1 MMNRLFFITLTILIF
16 SFSVAKAEY
25 RFDEYRYSKYV
36 GDTVSQVPLSIERT
50 VFSVFYYDTPD
61 FEQYLYEKY
70 GMVKVFE
77 AKELVIYDGHESIVL
92 CAPAGT
98 KSSVSLL
105 SAAFSVEPE
114 CYEEIWDALREDTLI
129 YSVQPVIKSDSS
141 SCIRMNKCLSVK
153 APEERDVERVMN
165 IADSLNLVYVR
176 RSYSGIYEFEA
187 TSQSMY
193 VALTCANI
201 IYEETGLY
209 AEPIYSATIPYS
221 GEGVLLADGV
231 KYKAFSDSTYMVFGE
246 SLIRKGR
253 TILCPASTC
262 MVLSGYYNGSVDI
275 PEKIVY
281 NSSEYAVTTI
291 EEKAFALSKD
301 LTSVSLPS
309 SLTSMGFGAFF
320 GCSAL
325 KSLLL
330 PSALTS
336 VGAWAFSCC
345 ESLESI
351 VMPDDLS
358 MIPEAAFWGCVS
370 LKNVTLPSGL
380 KRIGA
385 AAFTE
390 CKSLSSINLPVG
402 LKTIEQSAFQECT
415 GLTSVVVPDGVDSL
429 GNGAFYGCTA
439 LQKVTLPESLAV
451 IDRYAFQ
458 GDVSLIDV
466 VNLSSK
472 PQKIDDSQFPSR
484 FHATLHVPEGCAEA
498 YRSAEIWRDFANI
511 VEDAA
516 TSVNQVAADDGLSGD
531 IPWFDLSGRRVD
543 SPAPG
548 IYIRGGR
555 KVLLGE

>member
-1 MMNRLFFITLTILIF
+1 MRTFIRIVSIIAVMSCV
-16 SFSVAKAEY
+16 SFEAKAEY
-25 RFDEYRYSKYV
+25 RFDEYRYKLV
-36 GDTVSQVPLSIERT
+36 DDTVSQVPLRIDRT
-50 VFSVFYYDTPD
+50 TFNVFYYETPN
-61 FEQYLYEKY
+61 FEQYLYGKY

-77 AKELVIYDGHESIVL
+77 AKVIYYGDVQIVAG
-92 CAPAGT
+92 APAGT
-98 KSSVSLL
+98 TSSVSLL

-153 APEERDVERVMN
+153 APEECDVERVMN

-176 RSYSGIYEFEA
+176 RYYGDIYEFEA

-209 AEPIYSATIPYS
+209 AEPIFSTTIPYS
-221 GEGVLLADGV
+221 GEGVLMADGV

-246 SLIRKGR
+246 GLTHEGR

-262 MVLSGYYNGSVDI
+262 MVLSGYYSGSVDI

-301 LTSVSLPS
+301 LTSVLLPS

-320 GCSAL
+320 GC
-325 KSLLL
+325 
-330 PSALTS
+330 
-336 VGAWAFSCC
+336 
-345 ESLESI
+345 ESLES
-351 VMPDDLS
+351 VV
-358 MIPEAAFWGCVS
+358 IPGSVSIIPNAGFSGCKS
-370 LKNVTLPSGL
+370 LISVTMLSGL
-380 KRIGA
+380 KSIGPG
-385 AAFTE
+385 AFSQCESLSSIILPEGLKSIGQSAFAE
-390 CKSLSSINLPVG
+390 CKSLTCVAIP
-402 LKTIEQSAFQECT
+402 E
-415 GLTSVVVPDGVDSL
+415 GVDTIPMVAFAGCMSL
-429 GNGAFYGCTA
+429 SKVILPQSLRMIEFGAFCDDD
-439 LQKVTLPESLAV
+439 SLT
-451 IDRYAFQ
+451 
-458 GDVSLIDV
+458 DV
-466 VNLSSK
+466 VNLSSE
-472 PQKIDDSQFPSR
+472 PQMIDDNPYYNTFPSR

-516 TSVNQVAADDGLSGD
+516 TSVNQVAADDGHSGD
-531 IPWFDLSGRRVD
+531 TPWFDLSGRRVD
-543 SPAPG
+543 SPSSG
-548 IYIRGGR
+548 IYIRGGH